1 MGICGLNTAYVLFA
15 TLHVVQ
21 FILSIVV
28 IGLYGTD
35 LDHAR
40 KAGTYADGKWVYA
53 VVVAS
58 ISAVTSIAYLI
69 PAILR
74 LVVVPIWSCI
84 LFLLWIILFGMF
96 ADMYIRED
104 PEGNSGIQRMKNAIW
119 VDLTNALLWFI
130 EFIIVASA
138 YKLVTLERSAREG
151 RRREIELRAIAKGG
165 SSSRVHNDRQQ
176 TSKNLEAK
184 VPDCN

>member
-1 MGICGLNTAYVLFA
+1 MGICGLNPEYFFFA
-15 TLHVVQ
+15 TLHIVQ

-35 LDHAR
+35 VDHAR
-40 KAGTYADGKWVYA
+40 KAGIYADGKWVYA

-58 ISAVTSIAYLI
+58 ISAVTNLLYII

-74 LVVVPIWSCI
+74 LVVVPVWSFT

-104 PEGNSGIQRMKNAIW
+104 PEGNSDIQRMKNAVW
-119 VDLTNALLWFI
+119 VVLTNSLLWFI
-130 EFIIVASA
+130 GTVAATWSWWFHRKRNTRFTGRA
-138 YKLVTLERSAREG
+138 KL
-151 RRREIELRAIAKGG
+151 
-165 SSSRVHNDRQQ
+165 
-176 TSKNLEAK
+176 
-184 VPDCN
+184 